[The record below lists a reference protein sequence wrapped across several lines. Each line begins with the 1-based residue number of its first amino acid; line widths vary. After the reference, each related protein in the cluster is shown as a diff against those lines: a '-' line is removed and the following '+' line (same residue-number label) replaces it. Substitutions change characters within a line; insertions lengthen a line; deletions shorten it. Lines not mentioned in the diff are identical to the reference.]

1 MANPIDSSQDDSFQ
15 IDPLIGPD
23 SFFFTGTNQTL
34 LPIQPSEQADQK
46 PVVLNQIPSS
56 ELDPICDDV
65 EALVLNPIPSSELG
79 PICDEVEALVLNPIP
94 SSEADLISGQ
104 EPLVLN
110 PISSSEPNPIC
121 GEVVQATEQPLKL
134 YPIPKTLLR
143 STGLNNW
150 TMTSETQNS
159 GASATNIDRYYI
171 DPKTGQR
178 FRSKAE
184 VIRYLETG
192 SKSKPQSGANATPS
206 ETSGKQ
212 KEKSRGKQ
220 KEKSSSKK
228 TGTGKKEKQTGWNF
242 DFENP
247 PEETTWSLVDGTW
260 KPSIGGDPVPEETV
274 QQWAETFELVCTME

>member
-1 MANPIDSSQDDSFQ
+1 MADSFQ
-15 IDPLIGPD
+15 PDPNLISEPDFGAAPDAPVGEGSDPKPVSGSDPLLGSGDFIAAEGGSAETPA
-23 SFFFTGTNQTL
+23 G
-34 LPIQPSEQADQK
+34 K
-46 PVVLNQIPSS
+46 SS
-56 ELDPICDDV
+56 ETKRAKRPRKGAEDG
-65 EALVLNPIPSSELG
+65 EASDGVPPDWQVITRTRSN
-79 PICDEVEALVLNPIP
+79 
-94 SSEADLISGQ
+94 GQ
-104 EPLVLN
+104 TKGTV
-110 PISSSEPNPIC
+110 
-121 GEVVQATEQPLKL
+121 
-134 YPIPKTLLR
+134 
-143 STGLNNW
+143 
-150 TMTSETQNS
+150 
-159 GASATNIDRYYI
+159 DRYYI